1 MTEFDFHSLGELCD
15 VKGGKRLPKGEQ
27 LTKTKTNH
35 PYIRTRDLHNNQ
47 VSLSDLEYVPDAVF
61 PKISRYIVNEGDII
75 LSIVGTIGL
84 IASIPK
90 ELDKASLTENCV
102 KLVSIDNDI
111 LAKNFL
117 YYYLISKLGQDEI
130 YVRNVGSTQPKLP
143 IYNIKDIPVPLPPIQ
158 EQKAIAE
165 VLSSLD
171 DKIELLQKQNE
182 TLEALA
188 QTLFRQW
195 FIEEADDSWEECS
208 VGEMGIY
215 ISDYVANGSF
225 ASLKENVTLIVDKKD
240 YALFIRNTDLKS
252 NFKQKVYVDKH
263 SYDFLKKTKLHGGE
277 VIISNV
283 GDVGSV
289 FTCPYLACPMTL
301 GNNVIML
308 NSEFNHILYSLF
320 SSKYG
325 QHLIHRITSG
335 SVQQKFNKTSF
346 KALKLSLPK
355 HEILLKWDQKL
366 KVFYDKIDFNR
377 NSINTLGQTRDTL
390 LPKLMS
396 GQVRVKLD

>member
-1 MTEFDFHSLGELCD
+1 MTEFEFHSLGELCE

-27 LTKTKTNH
+27 LTKIKTNH

-102 KLVSIDNDI
+102 KLVSIDNEVLD
-111 LAKNFL
+111 KNFL

-143 IYNIKDIPVPLPPIQ
+143 IYNIKDIPVPLPPLP

-165 VLSSLD
+165 VLSILD

-195 FIEEADDSWEECS
+195 FIEEADDSWE
-208 VGEMGIY
+208 
-215 ISDYVANGSF
+215 
-225 ASLKENVTLIVDKKD
+225 VTLIGDKLKTVLGGTPSKQIEEYWD
-240 YALFIRNTDLKS
+240 GDVPWINSGMVNEFRVYKSSRNITVLGFNKS
-252 NFKQKVYVDKH
+252 
-263 SYDFLKKTKLHGGE
+263 STKLMP
-277 VIISNV
+277 V
-283 GDVGSV
+283 GTTVVAITG
-289 FTCPYLACPMTL
+289 ATL
-301 GNNVIML
+301 GQISLLEIECCANQSVVGIIGNEEIPFWYVHLWITHMMPEIML
-308 NSEFNHILYSLF
+308 NETGGAQNHINKNDINFTKLVVPTRSYLNHKEDTFVSLYKKISLN
-320 SSKYG
+320 
-325 QHLIHRITSG
+325 
-335 SVQQKFNKTSF
+335 VM
-346 KALKLSLPK
+346 
-355 HEILLKWDQKL
+355 EIE
-366 KVFYDKIDFNR
+366 
-377 NSINTLGQTRDTL
+377 TLRTTRDL
-390 LPKLMS
+390 LIPKLMS